1 MFEAEQIEKL
11 KRLIQDP
18 DWNIVETMFLEY
30 LEPLKSI
37 DNIDIA
43 DTNRSVKGEIKARK
57 HFVELIQRF
66 FSDCHTIASGRVV
79 EQQDPRDSME

>member
-1 MFEAEQIEKL
+1 MFSTEQIDKL

-37 DNIDIA
+37 DNVDIT
-43 DTNRSVKGEIKARK
+43 DTSVGVKGEIKAK
-57 HFVELIQRF
+57 KQFINLVEKF
-66 FSDCHTIASGRVV
+66 FSDCRVIANSSII
-79 EQQDPRDSME
+79 EKQDPRDSME